1 MIIGLV
7 LIRVKYCFEGMVNVI
22 SLKYYDVIGREVVQE
37 LLCHALGSMG
47 PDSSMFLYKNRMF
60 RAISATC

>member
-47 PDSSMFLYKNRMF
+47 PDSSMFL
-60 RAISATC
+60 I